1 MEGFESL
8 PRVTS
13 DCRSFKSGG
22 TLSICEVCGA
32 IQKPN
37 ISDWELEINKIY
49 SSYQP
54 YHQSNGIEQSV
65 FDNKSGEPRL
75 RSEVMVDFIEDKIGL
90 DEKGDVLDV
99 GCGNGALLKALSRKK
114 SKWNLF
120 GQEINSLHR
129 ESLSELSNFKKLY
142 TGAIKE
148 IGKKFDLV
156 TMIHSLEHFINP
168 FEELNSVKE
177 KLKLKASLFIQV
189 PNAEVTPFDLLIT
202 DHASHFTSRDLSHL
216 LSRVGFKVTSISD
229 LVVTKEL
236 TLVANRDNKFSS
248 QRPSQDVNLCRAR
261 LKHDLN
267 WLNALIR
274 DAGEMFATQ
283 KHCGIFG
290 SSVVAVWLNGIFD
303 DKIKFFVDE
312 DQNRIGSNLC
322 NKPIYSP
329 DEIPNGSAVYLALIP
344 EVAKRVSARLQRPG
358 IKYCTLE
365 KNV

>member
-1 MEGFESL
+1 VEGFESL

-13 DCRSFKSGG
+13 DCRPFKSGG

-37 ISDWELEINKIY
+37 ISDWELEIDKIY

-65 FDNKSGEPRL
+65 FDSKQTEPRL
-75 RSEVMVDFIEDKIGL
+75 RSDVLVDFIADKIGL
-90 DEKGDVLDV
+90 DEEGDVLDV

-114 SKWNLF
+114 GKWNLF
-120 GQEINSLHR
+120 GHELNSLHR
-129 ESLSELSNFKKLY
+129 ESLAPLSKFKKLY

-148 IGKKFDLV
+148 IGKEFDLV

-168 FEELNSVKE
+168 FEELSTVKE
-177 KLKLKASLFIQV
+177 KLKFKASLFIQV

-202 DHASHFTSRDLSHL
+202 DHASHFTSNDLSLL

-229 LVVTKEL
+229 LIVTKEL
-236 TLVANRDNKFSS
+236 TIAANIDSKLCP
-248 QRPSQDVNLCRAR
+248 QKPSQDIKLCRSR

-267 WLNALIR
+267 WLNTLIR
-274 DAGEMFATQ
+274 DADEMFATQ
-283 KHCGIFG
+283 EHCGIFG

-312 DQNRIGSNLC
+312 DLNRIGKKLC
-322 NKPIYSP
+322 DKPIFSP
-329 DEIPNGSAVYLALIP
+329 DQVPNGSAVYLALIP
-344 EVAKRVSARLQRPG
+344 EVAKRVSAKLQRPG
-358 IKYCTLE
+358 IKYCALE
-365 KNV
+365 KSV

>member
-1 MEGFESL
+1 VEGFESL

-37 ISDWELEINKIY
+37 IPNWELEINEIY

-75 RSEVMVDFIEDKIGL
+75 RSEVLVDFIEDKIDL

-120 GQEINSLHR
+120 GHEINSLHLK
-129 ESLSELSNFKKLY
+129 SLSELSNFKKLY
-142 TGAIKE
+142 TGATKE
-148 IGKKFDLV
+148 IGEKFDLV

-168 FEELNSVKE
+168 FEELNIVKE
-177 KLKLKASLFIQV
+177 KLKLKASLFVQV
-189 PNAEVTPFDLLIT
+189 PNAEVTPFDLLVT
-202 DHASHFTSRDLSHL
+202 DHASHFTSHDLYYL
-216 LSRVGFKVTSISD
+216 LTRVGFKMTNISD

-236 TLVANRDNKFSS
+236 TLTANIDKKFSS
-248 QRPSQDVNLCRAR
+248 QRPRQDVNLCRAR

-267 WLNALIR
+267 WLNTLIR
-274 DAGEMFATQ
+274 DADEMFATQ
-283 KHCGIFG
+283 ERCGIFG
-290 SSVVAVWLNGIFD
+290 SSIVAVWLNGIFD

-312 DQNRIGSNLC
+312 DLNRIGRNLC
-322 NKPIYSP
+322 DKPIFSP
-329 DEIPNGSAVYLALIP
+329 DQVPNGSAVYLALIP
-344 EVAKRVSARLQRPG
+344 EVAKRVSAKLQRPG

-365 KNV
+365 KSV